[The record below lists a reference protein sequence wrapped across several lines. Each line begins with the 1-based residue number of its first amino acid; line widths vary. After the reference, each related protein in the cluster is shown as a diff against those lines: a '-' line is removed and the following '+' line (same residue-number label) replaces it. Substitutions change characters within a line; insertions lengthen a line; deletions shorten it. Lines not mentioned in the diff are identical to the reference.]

1 MQILLDKI
9 ILFQYNGN
17 ISKIMEYN
25 MNPLYKL
32 LFSTSRQKVLAFLA
46 ENAGEEY
53 QEKEIAKKTGV
64 KKSSV
69 NLALRD
75 LFENK
80 IINRKKIGRTSL
92 YSADI
97 RSNIIREIK
106 IIQNI
111 TLLEALIAKLAR
123 NSQKIILFGSFSDGT
138 NKQDS
143 DIDLFILTADPAASR
158 RILNDSALAERIQA
172 IVKTPA
178 EMLKINKKKPLL
190 FQEIEKG
197 KVLWEINEN

>member
-1 MQILLDKI
+1 
-9 ILFQYNGN
+9 
-17 ISKIMEYN
+17 